1 MKFLIVAS
9 NIGQQM
15 LNLAKTGFLRI
26 SDLWKIGTLTQTR
39 YILWNEIVKNS
50 FCCSEYVLIV
60 LGNPII
66 FLPFQPDMSVMEYL
80 AKPEI
85 IDDQH
90 CELKHKMRPWW
101 ARIQFVSISPTKTTL
116 NVRLLSLSWVLIW
129 F

>member
-1 MKFLIVAS
+1 M
-9 NIGQQM
+9 
-15 LNLAKTGFLRI
+15 
-26 SDLWKIGTLTQTR
+26 
-39 YILWNEIVKNS
+39 
-50 FCCSEYVLIV
+50 CSEYVLIA

-101 ARIQFVSISPTKTTL
+101 AQISICVNLSYKNYAECKVTK
-116 NVRLLSLSWVLIW
+116 LILG
-129 F
+129 FDMILGRTN

>member
-1 MKFLIVAS
+1 M
-9 NIGQQM
+9 
-15 LNLAKTGFLRI
+15 AKTGFLRV
-26 SDLWKIGTLTQTR
+26 SDLWKIGTLTWTR
-39 YILWNEIVKNS
+39 SYIPWNENVKNS

-80 AKPEI
+80 AKPKI

-101 ARIQFVSISPTKTTL
+101 ARIQFVSISPTKTAL
-116 NVRLLSLSWVLIW
+116 NVRLLSLFWGLIW

>member
-9 NIGQQM
+9 NIGPQM

-101 ARIQFVSISPTKTTL
+101 ARIQFVSISPTKTTP
-116 NVRLLSLSWVLIW
+116 
-129 F
+129 